1 MDDYV
6 LYPIPGYEG
15 IYWIDDAGNVINKSN
30 HYMKPIK
37 TDKGTVV
44 ELRKDGQR
52 EKLLVAELLT
62 KSLEGRV

>member
-1 MDDYV
+1 MGNYA

-37 TDKGTVV
+37 TNKGTVV

-52 EKLLVAELLT
+52 EKVLVNELLSRT
-62 KSLEGRV
+62 LRNEV